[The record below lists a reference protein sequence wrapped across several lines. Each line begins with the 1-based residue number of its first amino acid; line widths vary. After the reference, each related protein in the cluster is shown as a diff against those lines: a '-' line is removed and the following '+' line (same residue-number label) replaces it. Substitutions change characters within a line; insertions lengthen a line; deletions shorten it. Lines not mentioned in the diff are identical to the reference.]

1 MKQSIWVCTCVA
13 TGNNQ
18 TNVLIKYFCYDS
30 KIDFS
35 IGLAQSSNG
44 IFPVIE
50 FQVEVLHNMYFS
62 DSQT

>member
-1 MKQSIWVCTCVA
+1 MLQQE
-13 TGNNQ
+13 NNQ
-18 TNVLIKYFCYDS
+18 ANVLIKYFRFDS

-44 IFPVIE
+44 IFPVTE

-62 DSQT
+62 VSQT